1 MESVLDNLITFAT
14 AYGLKII
21 GAIII
26 LIIGRIAAGSARNIV
41 KKMLAKQ
48 EPSIISFA
56 GSFAYIL
63 VLAFA
68 VLAAL
73 AKFGIQTRPLRL
85 LQFSALL
92 ALLSVSPCRA
102 R

>member
-26 LIIGRIAAGSARNIV
+26 LIIGRIAAGSAHNIV

-48 EPSIISFA
+48 EP
-56 GSFAYIL
+56 
-63 VLAFA
+63 
-68 VLAAL
+68 
-73 AKFGIQTRPLRL
+73 
-85 LQFSALL
+85 
-92 ALLSVSPCRA
+92 
-102 R
+102 